1 MKKGIINVVVYLRV
15 STDEQATQGFSL
27 DYQHE
32 SIKKFCEIKGYNIIK
47 VFREDHSA
55 KNFNR
60 PEWVKLHTYVKAN
73 KKDIQMLLF
82 VKWDRFSRNVEKAF
96 AVLSDYEQMGVEVNA
111 TEQWLDMTN
120 PDNRMILAMYLT
132 LGEVERH
139 KISSRTMDGTHQAKK
154 EGYFTGLA
162 PYGYRN
168 IRDFNKKSTLEF
180 SNDAHL
186 MTRAFKEI
194 ALGVESIEAIRK
206 RLQKHGLNLTK
217 QPFYRALKNVTYT
230 GKIYVPEYKKESSF
244 IVEGKH
250 PAIIDIETFSKVQA
264 IRDGKRWKG
273 IVPSNKNI
281 SFPLRGFLECD
292 VCGNKLTGSASSGR
306 SKKYNYYHCCNGCPT
321 RVSLKKVHDEVA
333 KILAD
338 LQIHPNIQQLY
349 KEILLDVA
357 NKSVEDGIKQQKKK
371 VIERS
376 DLQKKIEETEDRL
389 VNKDISIDTFNSIT
403 ERYKGR
409 IREINSDLEE
419 ISYGTKN
426 NDLKYC
432 VEAGLKML
440 SNLHDLF
447 MNADYD
453 GKRVI
458 VGSLFPESIII
469 GNNGCRTTELNKV
482 LELLNRKPNSYEEK
496 EEGKTVKNNG
506 LSLPVPGAGLEPAQ
520 P

>member
-27 DYQHE
+27 DYQYE

-96 AVLSDYEQMGVEVNA
+96 AVLSDYEQMGVGVNA

-180 SNDAHL
+180 SDDAHL

-292 VCGNKLTGSASSGR
+292 VCGNKLTGSVSSGR
-306 SKKYNYYHCCNGCPT
+306 SKKYGYYHCCNGCPT

-349 KEILLDVA
+349 KRFYWMLL
-357 NKSVEDGIKQQKKK
+357 
-371 VIERS
+371 
-376 DLQKKIEETEDRL
+376 
-389 VNKDISIDTFNSIT
+389 
-403 ERYKGR
+403 
-409 IREINSDLEE
+409 IR
-419 ISYGTKN
+419 
-426 NDLKYC
+426 
-432 VEAGLKML
+432 V
-440 SNLHDLF
+440 
-447 MNADYD
+447 
-453 GKRVI
+453 
-458 VGSLFPESIII
+458 
-469 GNNGCRTTELNKV
+469 
-482 LELLNRKPNSYEEK
+482 
-496 EEGKTVKNNG
+496 
-506 LSLPVPGAGLEPAQ
+506 
-520 P
+520 